1 MFQPARAVVLEP
13 DESYPLF
20 VTAKCYEPVHSGSVG
35 KLSSDSL
42 TLILLHST
50 SFHKETWEPF
60 LEDLFDLVQKAGRP
74 SISEA
79 WAIECPNHGESASL
93 NEELLLLPEFHN
105 NCELCMTVT
114 HTLEHKLM
122 RLP

>member
-60 LEDLFDLVQKAGRP
+60 LEDLFDLVQQSGRP
-74 SISEA
+74 PISEA

-105 NCELCMTVT
+105 NCELRMTVT
-114 HTLEHKLM
+114 YSLSLS
-122 RLP
+122 

>member
-1 MFQPARAVVLEP
+1 MFQPTRAVVLEP

-35 KLSSDSL
+35 KLSSGSL

-60 LEDLFDLVQKAGRP
+60 IEDLFDIVQQAGRP
-74 SISEA
+74 FISEA
-79 WAIECPNHGESASL
+79 WAIECPNHGESALL
-93 NEELLLLPEFHN
+93 NEELLLQPEFHN
-105 NCELCMTVT
+105 NCELRMTVA
-114 HTLEHKLM
+114 HTWSVS
-122 RLP
+122 